1 MADQSQTTEHQFP
14 PQIERSIKKVADD
27 AGKMVIEIADIAGE
41 VDGISELTEQQ
52 GSEFANLRQATT
64 IMEENTDAINCA
76 IKNGIEVAEGANHDL
91 ETSREQVDASLS
103 QINTLA
109 GSVQSIATALENLAG
124 ALSEVRKVA
133 QAIRGIAGQTNLL
146 ALNATIEAARAGEAG
161 RGFAVVASEV
171 KTLAAE
177 TSKATKQIDTT
188 LDNLDTQIKQLQDE
202 SERGSRDSI
211 QAQAGTQEIGA
222 ALETVSEAVIR
233 VNTELGEIGSNTQSI
248 TESVALVT
256 EGLSSLDQSL
266 ENSRTNINSSREQL
280 NRLRD
285 FGEGLIHATNQLG
298 VETADSHFIHEV
310 KETAAAISQSL
321 EEAVSNGRI
330 HLQDLFDQ
338 EYKEISGTDP
348 QQFSTR
354 ATGFLETVLPNFQE
368 SLLEKIPTLVFVV
381 AVDTNGYLP
390 VHNRKYSQPQRA
402 SDPVWNAANCR
413 NKRMFNDRVGLAAGR
428 NQEDFLLQAYRRD
441 MGGGNFTMMKDI
453 SAPIMVQGRH
463 WGGLRVA
470 YKNN

>member
-1 MADQSQTTEHQFP
+1 MSDQPQAKHQFP

-41 VDGISELTEQQ
+41 VDGINELTEQQ
-52 GSEFANLRQATT
+52 GNEFANLRQATT
-64 IMEENTDAINCA
+64 IMGENTDAINCA
-76 IKNGIEVAEGANHDL
+76 IKTGIEVAGGANHDL
-91 ETSREQVDASLS
+91 ETSREQVEASLA

-109 GSVQSIATALENLAG
+109 DSVQSIATALEKLAG
-124 ALSEVRKVA
+124 ALTEVRKVA

-188 LDNLDTQIKQLQDE
+188 LDNLSTQIQQLQDE
-202 SERGSRDSI
+202 SERGSQDSI

-222 ALETVSEAVIR
+222 ALETVSGAVIR
-233 VNTELGEIGSNTQSI
+233 VNTELGEIGNNTQGI
-248 TESVALVT
+248 TESVTLVT
-256 EGLSSLDQSL
+256 EGLCSLDQSL
-266 ENSRTNINSSREQL
+266 EHSRTNINSSREQL

-285 FGEGLIHATNQLG
+285 FGEGLIQSANQLG
-298 VETADSHFIHEV
+298 VDTADSHFIREV
-310 KETAAAISQSL
+310 KETAATISQSL
-321 EEAVSNGRI
+321 EDAVANGRI
-330 HLQDLFDQ
+330 QLQDLFDQ

-354 ATGFLETVLPNFQE
+354 GTSFLETLLPKFQE
-368 SLLEKIPTLVFVV
+368 ALLERIPALVFVV
-381 AVDTNGYLP
+381 AVDNNGYLP

-402 SDPVWNAANCR
+402 NDPDWNAANCR

-428 NQEDFLLQAYRRD
+428 NQENFLLQAYRRD

-470 YKNN
+470 YKNS

>member
-1 MADQSQTTEHQFP
+1 MADQSQTEHQFP

-41 VDGISELTEQQ
+41 VDGIGELTEQQ
-52 GSEFANLRQATT
+52 GNEFANLRQATT
-64 IMEENTDAINCA
+64 VMEENTEAINCA

-91 ETSREQVDASLS
+91 ETSRGQVEASLS

-188 LDNLDTQIKQLQDE
+188 LDNLGTQIKQLQDE

-211 QAQAGTQEIGA
+211 QAQAGTEEIGT

-233 VNTELGEIGSNTQSI
+233 VNTELAEIGNNTQGI
-248 TESVALVT
+248 TESVASVT

-266 ENSRTNINSSREQL
+266 EHSRTNINSSREQL

-298 VETADSHFIHEV
+298 VKTADSHFILEV
-310 KETAAAISQSL
+310 KETAATISQSL
-321 EEAVSNGRI
+321 EEAVSNNSI
-330 HLQDLFDQ
+330 NLQDLFDQ
-338 EYKEISGTDP
+338 DYKEIQGTDP

-354 ATGFLETVLPNFQE
+354 ATNFLEALLPKFQE
-368 SLLEKIPTLVFVV
+368 ALLEKIPSLVFVV

-402 SDPVWNAANCR
+402 NDPDWNAANCR

-441 MGGGNFTMMKDI
+441 MGGGNFAMMKDI

-470 YKNN
+470 YKNS